1 MPKQKLARISI
12 TVPEKTVDALD
23 QKIVDQHYE
32 SRSQAIVDMINKHL
46 IADQEQRNEVMVG
59 TFTLLYDASSTA
71 LRIGLLDLQ
80 QQFLEQV
87 VSSLHIQLD
96 DHKILEVMILQGVS
110 SELKVISQHFSALKG
125 VIKRTFGVDGRCDA
139 ANSAKCKE
147 LRSFKM
153 GQLYRSQG
161 HKDQIT
167 NKQQAHATAANH
179 RPNRAKRN
187 ARISQ

>member
-46 IADQEQRNEVMVG
+46 IADQELRNEVMVG
-59 TFTLLYDASSTA
+59 TFTLLYDANSTA
-71 LRIGLLDLQ
+71 LRIQLLDLQ

-125 VIKRTFGVDGRCDA
+125 VIKGHLELMDA
-139 ANSAKCKE
+139 VMPPIPQNAK
-147 LRSFKM
+147 
-153 GQLYRSQG
+153 
-161 HKDQIT
+161 
-167 NKQQAHATAANH
+167 N
-179 RPNRAKRN
+179 
-187 ARISQ
+187 

>member
-23 QKIVDQHYE
+23 QKIADQHYE

-71 LRIGLLDLQ
+71 LRIQLLDLQ

-96 DHKILEVMILQGVS
+96 DH
-110 SELKVISQHFSALKG
+110 
-125 VIKRTFGVDGRCDA
+125 
-139 ANSAKCKE
+139 
-147 LRSFKM
+147 
-153 GQLYRSQG
+153 
-161 HKDQIT
+161 
-167 NKQQAHATAANH
+167 
-179 RPNRAKRN
+179 
-187 ARISQ
+187 